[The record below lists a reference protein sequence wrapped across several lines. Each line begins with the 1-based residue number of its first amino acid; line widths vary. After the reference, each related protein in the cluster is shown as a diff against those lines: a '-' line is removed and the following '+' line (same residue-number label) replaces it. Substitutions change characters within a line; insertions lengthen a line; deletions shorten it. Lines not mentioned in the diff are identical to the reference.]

1 MTVKTQGGKV
11 ITKGGKVS
19 CECCGPPEPPEPEP
33 SCCMYPADQLG
44 ILYTGLPET
53 VFAKW
58 ENRVNGTMTKSG
70 DTFVSGTVTIARNS
84 SGTAWEFR
92 DSSDNARSTIG
103 NCLIRGDGGFT
114 PENDRVED
122 QFKDEYRLIAFNQSD
137 QKTFSVIVT
146 RVSQC
151 VWRQLGPTIFERCQD
166 EIEVSEE
173 IEGLSSCRLEYTYK
187 PSPPQPSPTGPVWD
201 TIAFYALFEK
211 IIIFTS
217 DGEEI
222 VCDPLDGYEAFRRKI
237 QNEPET
243 PVGEYTEGGF
253 GDSITITIEEV

>member
-1 MTVKTQGGKV
+1 MTIKTQGGKV
-11 ITKGGKVS
+11 ITKDGKVS

-33 SCCMYPADQLG
+33 ICCMYPADQLG
-44 ILYTGLPET
+44 ILYTGLPDT
-53 VFAKW
+53 VFAEW

-70 DTFVSGTVTIARNS
+70 NTFVSGTVTIARNS

-122 QFKDEYRLIAFNQSD
+122 QFKDEYRLIAFNELD

-146 RVSQC
+146 RTEKC

-166 EIEVSEE
+166 EIKVSEE
-173 IEGLSSCRLEYTYK
+173 IEGLSLCRLRYNYQA
-187 PSPPQPSPTGPVWD
+187 SPPQPSPTGPRWE
-201 TIAFYALFEK
+201 TEAFYDLIEK
-211 IIIFTS
+211 IEIPIEE
-217 DGEEI
+217 DEVEI
-222 VCDPLDGYEAFRRKI
+222 VCNPLDAYEAFKI
-237 QNEPET
+237 KDQIES
-243 PVGEYTEGGF
+243 PVGVYNIGGNE
-253 GDSITITIEEV
+253 DVTITIEEV

>member
-1 MTVKTQGGKV
+1 MTIKTQGGKV

-19 CECCGPPEPPEPEP
+19 CECCGPPEPEP

-44 ILYTGLPET
+44 ILYAELPET
-53 VFAKW
+53 VFAEW

-114 PENDRVED
+114 PENDRLED

-151 VWRQLGPTIFERCQD
+151 VWRQLGPTIFQKCRD
-166 EIEVSEE
+166 EIGVGEE
-173 IEGLSSCRLEYTYK
+173 IEGLSLCVLNYSYFA
-187 PSPPQPSPTGPVWD
+187 SPPNVVSTGPRWEAQ
-201 TIAFYALFEK
+201 AFYDRLEK
-211 IIIFTS
+211 IIIFNG

-222 VCDPLDGYEAFRRKI
+222 VCDVLDAYEAFAIKD
-237 QNEPET
+237 ET
-243 PVGEYTEGGF
+243 ASPVGEYVTGF
-253 GDSITITIEEV
+253 GSGITITIEEV

>member
-11 ITKGGKVS
+11 ITKAGKVS
-19 CECCGPPEPPEPEP
+19 CECCGPPEPEP

-103 NCLIRGDGGFT
+103 ICLIRGDGGFT

-122 QFKDEYRLIAFNQSD
+122 QFKDEYRLIASNALD
-137 QKTFSVIVT
+137 GKTFSVIVT
-146 RVSQC
+146 RTEKC
-151 VWRQLGPTIFERCQD
+151 VWRQLGPTIEERCQD
-166 EIEVSEE
+166 EIGVGEE
-173 IEGLSSCRLEYTYK
+173 IEGLSLCRLIYNYQA
-187 PSPPQPSPTGPVWD
+187 SPPQPSPTGPRWEARAAYD
-201 TIAFYALFEK
+201 RLEK
-211 IIIFTS
+211 IEIPIEE
-217 DGEEI
+217 DEVEI
-222 VCDPLDGYEAFRRKI
+222 VCSFLDAYNTFGAK
-237 QNEPET
+237 NET
-243 PVGEYTEGGF
+243 ASPVGAYNV
-253 GDSITITIEEV
+253 DVDDDITITIEEI